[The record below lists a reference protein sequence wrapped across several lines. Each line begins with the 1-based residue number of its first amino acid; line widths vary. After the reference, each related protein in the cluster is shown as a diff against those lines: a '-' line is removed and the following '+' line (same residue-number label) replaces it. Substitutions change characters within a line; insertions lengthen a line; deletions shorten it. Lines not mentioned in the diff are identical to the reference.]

1 MATETKTETKADAKA
16 STKVIALIVAVAQAT
31 VESVSRKRAL
41 AEGIAAEASRNGYDK
56 KQAGQMVSL
65 SYVEAF
71 KMDKAT
77 DAERAKFL
85 LKIRPDVSKVLA
97 LAFPEKPDQ
106 LAAAYA
112 HNDKLGNAPKSQR
125 IGENMLLEI
134 ARGNVT
140 AKQAI
145 AGKQPTRQGS
155 NVLDQNVTPAKRF
168 ENSVA
173 GILAMHKIGA
183 QGRLTVEDAREA
195 FERALAAYAG
205 TKTAQKPRSN

>member
-1 MATETKTETKADAKA
+1 MATETKTETKAEAKA

-65 SYVEAF
+65 SYVEAY
-71 KMDKAT
+71 KMDKASEP
-77 DAERAKFL
+77 ERNKFL

-97 LAFPEKPDQ
+97 LAYPAKPDQ
-106 LAAAYA
+106 LAAAYS
-112 HNDKLGNAPKSQR
+112 HNDKLGNGAKSQR

-145 AGKQPTRQGS
+145 AGKQPKKSG
-155 NVLDQNVTPAKRF
+155 LDTVTTPAKRF
-168 ENSVA
+168 ESSIA
-173 GILAMHKIGA
+173 GVLAMHKIGA
-183 QGRLTVEDAREA
+183 QGRLTPAEATEA
-195 FERALAAYAG
+195 FERALNAYVGVKA
-205 TKTAQKPRSN
+205 TK

>member
-1 MATETKTETKADAKA
+1 MATEAKTKTEVEAKA
-16 STKVIALIVAVAQAT
+16 SAKVVGLIIAVAAAT
-31 VESVSRKRAL
+31 IETSSRKRTL

-56 KQAGQMVSL
+56 KQAAQMVSL
-65 SYVEAF
+65 SYLEAF

-77 DAERAKFL
+77 EAERAKFL

-97 LAFPEKPDQ
+97 LAYPAKPKE
-106 LAAAYA
+106 LEAAYA
-112 HNDKLGNAPKSQR
+112 HNDKLGANTPKANR

-145 AGKQPTRQGS
+145 AGKQPKRNTS
-155 NVLDQNVTPAKRF
+155 TLDSAITPAKRF

-173 GILAMHKIGA
+173 GILAMHKVGSKD
-183 QGRLTVEDAREA
+183 RLTVEEAREA
-195 FERALAAYAG
+195 FERALAAYVG
-205 TKTAQKPRSN
+205 VKPTAKK

>member
-1 MATETKTETKADAKA
+1 MATETKSEVKAEAKA
-16 STKVIALIVAVAQAT
+16 SAKVVSLIVAVAQTT

-77 DAERAKFL
+77 DAERNKFL
-85 LKIRPDVSKVLA
+85 LKIRPDVSKVIA
-97 LAFPEKPDQ
+97 LAYPAKPEQ

-112 HNDKLGNAPKSQR
+112 HNDKLGNGPKAGR

-140 AKQAI
+140 AKQVI
-145 AGKQPTRQGS
+145 AGKQPRKSG
-155 NVLDQNVTPAKRF
+155 LDTVTTPAKRF
-168 ENSVA
+168 EGSIA
-173 GILAMHKIGA
+173 GVLAMHKVGST
-183 QGRLTVEDAREA
+183 GRLTPTEATEA
-195 FERALAAYAG
+195 FERALKAYVGDKAAS
-205 TKTAQKPRSN
+205 K